1 MSVGRWLNRTLQV
14 WRQTTTPDGAG
25 GQVST
30 WVMQGEVRAKVDQPS
45 AADRMLAQ
53 QAGSNHTHSVYL
65 LATADVQRGDQL
77 RAAGQTLTVHAALQ
91 PSGPRYTRADC
102 ELTQRGT

>member
-1 MSVGRWLNRTLQV
+1 MIGRWLNRTLQV
-14 WRQTTTPDGAG
+14 YRETITPDGAG
-25 GQVST
+25 GQVSE
-30 WVMQGEVRAKVDQPS
+30 WVLQGAVGAKVDQPS

-53 QAGSNHTHSVYL
+53 QAGSKHTHSVYL
-65 LATADVQRGDQL
+65 LPTADVQRGDQL
-77 RAAGQTLTVHAALQ
+77 RGGGQTFTVHAELQ